1 MADDEVFV
9 ASEPYVVQSVLDNY
23 YIDVYGEQAAT
34 VASVVALGSH
44 AELFDRAEYDQEI
57 VESYFLRVPNSTLI
71 VNRVDTNDQYGLSKS
86 FAVLDGDEPLL
97 QLDGGRLAFNN
108 LTPAQ
113 SEVLQQGQRELA
125 SPLLVSETFF
135 QTDVVQALTTEGV
148 DRARDLLS
156 QGDAITPGMVTAL
169 HDLMAEEE
177 DIRREHQR
185 SNGRSGDVSYPRF
198 TVYELHA
205 NRSIDMIARQLSAQ
219 SLVEEVQADVPHE
232 QSLDQERSQAVVQ
245 EPPVAGYESNA
256 NPYLQGKANVMV
268 AVEAPVQATEIDLR
282 DLMSQKTLGIMETGK
297 IPQQRVEVDGKT
309 QLVDRTP
316 EEGLAM
322 VARAAYGAKNFCE
335 ENSLPHTSHLE
346 LITTAAESL
355 SLNGPE
361 VTAVLDSIEEDKC
374 RPVME
379 VATRSQAGVW
389 ARIEEKYPEYADKVP
404 EAIKVER
411 AALPV
416 VTEAKAAVTEATTCQ
431 VPAPVLKPKEA
442 QAQLPT
448 QFEMAVTVAAYN
460 LQKASVDRMG
470 HDNDKAKVI
479 FNRSKDGN
487 ISVINK
493 EDNTIIASRNA
504 VTGQVLPGVLPEGQD
519 YTKAYAAVVQMQT
532 EKYTAKTAVAAPKA
546 KAKAGDGR

>member
-1 MADDEVFV
+1 MNDEQLVAMVKTLGNSGTEFTAIKDDFQGYRLSIAGTSLVVERADVSEFSDGSDYRHSVKDGADE
-9 ASEPYVVQSVLDNY
+9 
-23 YIDVYGEQAAT
+23 ICIVYD
-34 VASVVALGSH
+34 GS
-44 AELFDRAEYDQEI
+44 
-57 VESYFLRVPNSTLI
+57 
-71 VNRVDTNDQYGLSKS
+71 
-86 FAVLDGDEPLL
+86 
-97 QLDGGRLAFNN
+97 
-108 LTPAQ
+108 
-113 SEVLQQGQRELA
+113 
-125 SPLLVSETFF
+125 LVSNELDPT
-135 QTDVVQALTTEGV
+135 QLAALRG
-148 DRARDLLS
+148 AYNQML
-156 QGDAITPGMVTAL
+156 AI
-169 HDLMAEEE
+169 
-177 DIRREHQR
+177 
-185 SNGRSGDVSYPRF
+185 
-198 TVYELHA
+198 
-205 NRSIDMIARQLSAQ
+205 
-219 SLVEEVQADVPHE
+219 
-232 QSLDQERSQAVVQ
+232 DQERSQAVVQ
-245 EPPVAGYESNA
+245 EPPVAGYAPDA
-256 NPYLQGKANVMV
+256 NPHLQEKANVMV

-297 IPQQRVEVDGKT
+297 VPQQRVEVDGKT

-355 SLNGPE
+355 ILNGPE
-361 VTAVLDSIEEDKC
+361 VTAVLDSIEKDKC

-404 EAIKVER
+404 EAIKVAR

-416 VTEAKAAVTEATTCQ
+416 VTEAKAVVTQATTRQ
-431 VPAPVLKPKEA
+431 VPAPKPRQKEA

-460 LQKASVDRMG
+460 LQKAGVERMG

-479 FNRSKDGN
+479 FNKSKDDN

-519 YTKAYAAVVQMQT
+519 YTKAYAAVVQKQT
-532 EKYTAKTAVAAPKA
+532 EKYTAKTAVATSKA